1 MNAGAAQASGNS
13 LTLPQVGVGVSAG
26 PGALANGGVAGDAG
40 SVRPDVSIV
49 IPDRRMAEALSDA
62 LKNSG
67 FRLPREFGNL
77 RIIAGN
83 PSMPATTGTSIP
95 LQVGDLH
102 SLQTLLANPAV
113 LAEAI
118 LGQNHTEL
126 PPALTNLLQGSH
138 TVFPGP
144 QGSHAEAPLLGLQR
158 FFAATTTLSAPRPE
172 VVVPSGERT
181 LPVFADRGSAAV
193 SQPSVQPQASAN
205 VPAAKV
211 PEVVRDVLV
220 KLQILPAGVST
231 EQALPRFAE
240 VMRLWTGAAQHSDLP
255 ADVVRVVSQF
265 FASAALAMATASPQ
279 VGSMP
284 LRLGQSPEAQRGL
297 PQGVAGA
304 NGHPLFGESARPGL
318 RFGNLTRG
326 DIASAVMAALTGS
339 PTLMP
344 SAQPGRS
351 ALPGTAGEGQQ
362 NTSLLPGTNGQYTAV
377 RGDKDVAAGRMI
389 EGARADVGLDRSVR
403 DVKTA
408 QTRLTGDEGRERA
421 VTEDVDLKNR
431 RSAHDQE
438 SHHAGGDQE
447 TASELI
453 ETLWADLHTAL
464 QRGGFVEAGTLRRL
478 MDAIEARS
486 FLRVLAARVPDGM
499 DLIDIV
505 TLVDNRIGLSPES
518 SGVNA
523 ALRRLADHRSRGRKD
538 KSEILLEPL
547 RDAFVVM
554 DMIEA
559 DLMPVQESELSAED
573 LKGFETIA
581 SVAQMTLEHPE
592 WIARTGMTLEDQR
605 DLERL
610 VGDID
615 RLVENTHE
623 RFEQLSIPGV
633 DTNGPEY
640 FRDTVPALPH

>member
-1 MNAGAAQASGNS
+1 MGGNPLQIFINFGSMNAGAAQAGGNS
-13 LTLPQVGVGVSAG
+13 LTLPQVGVGVSTG
-26 PGALANGGVAGDAG
+26 PGSLANGGVAGDAG

-77 RIIAGN
+77 RIIVGN

-95 LQVGDLH
+95 LEVGDLH

-118 LGQNHTEL
+118 LGQAHTEL
-126 PPALTNLLQGSH
+126 PPALTNLLQGSQ

-144 QGSHAEAPLLGLQR
+144 QGLHAEAPLLGLQR
-158 FFAATTTLSAPRPE
+158 FFAATTTLPAARSE

-193 SQPSVQPQASAN
+193 SLPSVQPQASAN
-205 VPAAKV
+205 VPSAKI

-279 VGSMP
+279 SASMP

-297 PQGVAGA
+297 PQAAAGA

-351 ALPGTAGEGQQ
+351 ALPGTAGEGPQ
-362 NTSLLPGTNGQYTAV
+362 NTSLLAGTNGQPSAV
-377 RGDKDVAAGRMI
+377 RGDKDIAAGRMI

-403 DVKTA
+403 DAKTSQA
-408 QTRLTGDEGRERA
+408 RLTGDEGRERA
-421 VTEDVDLKNR
+421 IGEDIELKDR

-438 SHHAGGDQE
+438 SHHSGQG
-447 TASELI
+447 EL
-453 ETLWADLHTAL
+453 EVNVFDSLWPHVLDA
-464 QRGGFVEAGTLRRL
+464 LRREGFIDSSSDL
-478 MDAIEARS
+478 LS
-486 FLRVLAARVPDGM
+486 LRPLRDSADGGRFM
-499 DLIDIV
+499 DLVGAMIPQEFDPLDLLSYMAEGNLIHWSA
-505 TLVDNRIGLSPES
+505 NRSE
-518 SGVNA
+518 VNA
-523 ALRRLADHRSRGRKD
+523 ALYELARYRSRRGVGKL
-538 KSEILLEPL
+538 EALLDPL
-547 RDAFVVM
+547 RDVEILAEM
-554 DMIEA
+554 A
-559 DLMPVQESELSAED
+559 ELNLNVGHA
-573 LKGFETIA
+573 
-581 SVAQMTLEHPE
+581 
-592 WIARTGMTLEDQR
+592 AR
-605 DLERL
+605 
-610 VGDID
+610 V
-615 RLVENTHE
+615 
-623 RFEQLSIPGV
+623 
-633 DTNGPEY
+633 
-640 FRDTVPALPH
+640 